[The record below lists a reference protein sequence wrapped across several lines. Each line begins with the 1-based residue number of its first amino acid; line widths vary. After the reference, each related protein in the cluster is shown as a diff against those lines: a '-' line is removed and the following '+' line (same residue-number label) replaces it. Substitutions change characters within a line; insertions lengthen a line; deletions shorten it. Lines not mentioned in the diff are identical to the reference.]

1 MSPPARDPSVGA
13 PVSDVKVVVD
23 PAELRTVA
31 SRYTDAA
38 GTLGAISGRVGCRPL
53 PEMPPEIVG
62 RVTSELQSVS
72 TTIAHAAA
80 PFPAAAKE
88 LTIRAMW
95 ADISAAGGTVSGL
108 SARELR
114 DFVTFMKDGSMLDYA
129 TDQQKRFAGQ
139 IIGDMYRGNYKE
151 PEKLL
156 ELAAI
161 MKSNGEDPYFAG
173 AFIDT
178 FGAKQFADI
187 PRVIQAME
195 WGDALLQ
202 DGMPPDNGIDRD
214 LALEFML
221 DDYHYDGDAAD
232 LLASFSTALASAT
245 YAGTLSRDTQ
255 RDIAYDEDK
264 WGVAQLLTKGT
275 FGAEFLRDVFHSGV
289 IEQIGME
296 GGNANWGGHMS
307 PGYFPIGGH
316 GDHQLPIDQKQIIL
330 DALER
335 NPEAIALSLSSP
347 VPERFQFGVLQ
358 GEDDPL
364 KILYDHMPP
373 DDDWEKQF
381 ARMYTTGVDWANDNH
396 HFDQAYGMTESLVDR
411 TLHSDWQKDGMTEA
425 LANDL
430 AAHHMENIHLS
441 ASAAMT
447 PGAGNLDIDGVDKY
461 RLIFDQRDLTD
472 LMREFADHDEMNTT
486 FLGAARDYQAHLI
499 LDHTQQ
505 LDGKY
510 AWTSQVGGF
519 DSLLMNAND
528 LDRLEDFDA
537 SNSRHKMVFSFV
549 NSVTGAVQSLHPA
562 GAAAGIV
569 TGPLISWADDATAP
583 SISEV
588 VDANQGARNA
598 LVNQM
603 HAAIAA
609 GYYENGHFDS
619 PASAPP
625 SSIVENGHLIDIR
638 HIGSGPEAEAKM
650 RQLIAWLNDE
660 DVNKVAGEAW
670 DRADQARDNQD
681 LDLQ

>member
-1 MSPPARDPSVGA
+1 VSPPARDPEVGTT
-13 PVSDVKVVVD
+13 VSDVKVVVD

-31 SRYTDAA
+31 TRYTDAA

-62 RVTSELQSVS
+62 RVTSGLQSAS
-72 TTIAHAAA
+72 TTIANVAS

-108 SARELR
+108 SARELGN
-114 DFVTFMKDGSMLDYA
+114 FMAFMKDGSMLDYA
-129 TDQQKRFAGQ
+129 TDEQKRIAGR
-139 IIGDMYRGNYKE
+139 IIGDMYRDNYKE
-151 PEKLL
+151 PAKLL
-156 ELAAI
+156 ELASI
-161 MKSNGEDPYFAG
+161 MKSNGADPYFAG
-173 AFIDT
+173 SFIDT

-195 WGDALLQ
+195 WGDVLLQ
-202 DGMPPDNGIDRD
+202 PGMPPDMGIDRD

-221 DDYHYDGDAAD
+221 DDYHSDGDAAD
-232 LLASFSTALASAT
+232 LMASFSMALASAT

-255 RDIAYDEDK
+255 RAIAYDEDK
-264 WGVAQLLTKGT
+264 WGVAQLLTEGT

-289 IEQIGME
+289 IQQIGMD

-307 PGYFPIGGH
+307 PAYYPIGGH
-316 GDHQLPIDQKQIIL
+316 GDHALPIDQKQIIL

-347 VPERFQFGVLQ
+347 VPEQFQFGVLQ

-364 KILYDHMPP
+364 EILYDHMPP

-381 ARMYTTGVDWANDNH
+381 ARMYTSGVDWANDNH
-396 HFDQAYGMTESLVDR
+396 HFDQAYRMTESLVDR

-430 AAHHMENIHLS
+430 AAHHMENLHQS
-441 ASAAMT
+441 ASHAMT
-447 PGAGNLDIDGVDKY
+447 PGAGNLEIDGVNKY
-461 RLIFDQRDLTD
+461 RLIFDQRDMTD
-472 LMREFADHDEMNTT
+472 LMREFADHEDMNKT
-486 FLGAARDYQAHLI
+486 FLGAARDYQAQLI

-510 AWTSQVGGF
+510 AWTGQLGGF

-537 SNSRHKMVFSFV
+537 SNSKHKLVFSFV
-549 NSVTGAVQSLHPA
+549 NSVTGAVESLHPA
-562 GAAAGIV
+562 GAAVGIA
-569 TGPLISWADDATAP
+569 TGPLISWADDASAP
-583 SISEV
+583 PISDV
-588 VDANQGARNA
+588 VEANQGAKNA
-598 LVNQM
+598 LINQM

-619 PASAPP
+619 PESAPP
-625 SSIVENGHLIDIR
+625 SSIAANGHLIDIR
-638 HIGSGPEAEAKM
+638 HIGTGDDAKDKM
-650 RQLIAWLNDE
+650 RQLLAWLNDE